1 MPHTILPFYNVDSR
15 VGGGQGRTMDVMLVQ
30 YMLFKVCI
38 NGLPHFNKQVGFTP
52 VAPDVSG
59 PGAIFPF
66 TGLYSRE
73 LDSWIRAF
81 QMAANQRGYGPLTV
95 DGMINPAPIG
105 SGKRSIGKT
114 GRWYTLQA
122 LNTLMAAKSE
132 MPYSQLPL
140 ASDLPGVLANDLAVF
155 GLEDYLST
163 RI

>member
-1 MPHTILPFYNVDSR
+1 
-15 VGGGQGRTMDVMLVQ
+15 MDVMLVQ

-105 SGKRSIGKT
+105 WGKRSIGKT